1 MVHQVSPAAEGDPAV
16 LETPVE
22 EVPEAGTTP
31 TSRTHGRTRAV
42 IHGPGPEETARLR
55 LAVVLGAAGVRHLHP
70 LLLPTPEARGKTVVG
85 AIGRS
90 R

>member
-1 MVHQVSPAAEGDPAV
+1 MSPAVEGDPAV
-16 LETPVE
+16 LATPVE
-22 EVPEAGTTP
+22 EVPEEGTTP

-55 LAVVLGAAGVRHLHP
+55 LVVVLGAAGVRHLHP
-70 LLLPTPEARGKTVVG
+70 LLLPILEARRKTEVG

>member
-1 MVHQVSPAAEGDPAV
+1 MSPAVEGDPAV

-22 EVPEAGTTP
+22 EVPEEGTAP
-31 TSRTHGRTRAV
+31 TSPTHGRTRAV

-55 LAVVLGAAGVRHLHP
+55 LAVVLGAAGDRHLHP
-70 LLLPTPEARGKTVVG
+70 LLLPTLEVRGKTAVG

-90 R
+90 K